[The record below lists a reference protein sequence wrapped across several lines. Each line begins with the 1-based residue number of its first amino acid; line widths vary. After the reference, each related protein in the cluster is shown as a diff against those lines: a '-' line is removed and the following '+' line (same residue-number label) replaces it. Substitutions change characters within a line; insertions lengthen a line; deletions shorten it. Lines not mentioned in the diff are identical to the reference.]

1 MVILSSVSN
10 FLLMALI
17 APSLDAITRIMAG
30 VEMLADIAD
39 RLIDLLVDVAVVS
52 PGPSRRLVGV
62 DNIVASWPH
71 LEILAATLMAM

>member
-39 RLIDLLVDVAVVS
+39 RLIDLLVDVAEVS
-52 PGPSRRLVGV
+52 PDPTRRLVGI
-62 DNIVASWPH
+62 DNMVASWSH
-71 LEILAATLMAM
+71 LEILVATLMVT